1 MRRPG
6 GWRAAVGKR
15 SIAGAVLVAAGLS
28 VATAGAASAGEPDD
42 DRRPVIVTCEDG
54 ELVTREP
61 TEEDRERLRAVPA
74 PPERPRVDEGRHH
87 RVEPGGGGVRV
98 LPDGG
103 AIRVV
108 PAEPGAPPPVTC
120 EADGPPS
127 PPRVHRVEPAVP
139 APPR

>member
-1 MRRPG
+1 MR
-6 GWRAAVGKR
+6 KR
-15 SIAGAVLVAAGLS
+15 SIAMAVLVAAGLS
-28 VATAGAASAGEPDD
+28 VTATGAASAGEPDD
-42 DRRPVIVTCEDG
+42 DRGPVIVTCENG

-74 PPERPRVDEGRHH
+74 PPERPRVEEGRRHH
-87 RVEPGGGGVRV
+87 VEPDDGRTRV

-103 AIRVV
+103 VIRVV

-120 EADGPPS
+120 DVDGPPA
-127 PPRVHRVEPAVP
+127 PPRVERVRPAVP